1 MDYMEYTPRTF
12 EEIVAMKMKNKKP
25 PLGILPRK
33 IHDSMRLEGL
43 KAAIIRYVNAS
54 CEIDPEWVKE
64 YNELIKKVGD

>member
-1 MDYMEYTPRTF
+1 
-12 EEIVAMKMKNKKP
+12 MKMENKKP

-33 IHDSMRLEGL
+33 IHDSMRLDGL

-64 YNELIKKVGD
+64 YNELVKKVGD